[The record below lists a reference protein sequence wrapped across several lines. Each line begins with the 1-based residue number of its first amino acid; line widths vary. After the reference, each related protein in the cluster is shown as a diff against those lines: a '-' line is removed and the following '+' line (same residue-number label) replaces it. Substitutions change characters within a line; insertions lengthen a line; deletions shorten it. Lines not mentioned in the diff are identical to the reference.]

1 MYSCLKMVSHQRP
14 LDFQS
19 NALLL
24 SYLNILTYAICSIIK
39 IRFSIELKLK
49 KRVVVLV
56 WNTLAPNKKA
66 QVAKRVTQVAP
77 KKGATEKADLS
88 ITLSVKTKTAP
99 KYMNV

>member
-1 MYSCLKMVSHQRP
+1 MVSHQRP

-49 KRVVVLV
+49 NRVVVLV
-56 WNTLAPNKKA
+56 WNTLAPNKKV
-66 QVAKRVTQVAP
+66 QIAKKVTQAAP
-77 KKGATEKADLS
+77 KRGVIEMADPS
-88 ITLSVKTKTAP
+88 ITLRVKTRTAP